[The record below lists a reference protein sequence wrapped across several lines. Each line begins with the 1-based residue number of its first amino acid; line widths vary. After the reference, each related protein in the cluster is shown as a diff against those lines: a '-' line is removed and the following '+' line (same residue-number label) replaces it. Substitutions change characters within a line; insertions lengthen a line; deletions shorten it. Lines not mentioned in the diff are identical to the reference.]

1 MAIITDDLLTNPA
14 AQSFISLEDADAY
27 LAPEQRHAWD
37 AAPNDQREAALVQA
51 SRWLVAA
58 YRLRPLDAVGLVR
71 VGHIVA
77 RLAAETLAEGSLNLF
92 TGTNTAKAIKSIK
105 AGSVDVVYQDTLK
118 ADAAGRAWS
127 WLDPMLSGLLLPR
140 LGIGIGALVV

>member
-1 MAIITDDLLTNPA
+1 MTIITGDLLTNPA

-51 SRWLVAA
+51 SRWLVAV

-71 VGHIVA
+71 VGHVVA

-92 TGTNTAKAIKSIK
+92 TGANTSKVIKSVK

-140 LGIGIGALVV
+140 LGIGALVV

>member
-1 MAIITDDLLTNPA
+1 MAIITGDLLTDPA
-14 AQSFISLEDADAY
+14 AQSFISVEDADAY

-37 AAPNDQREAALVQA
+37 VARNDQREAALVQA
-51 SRWLVAA
+51 SRWLVAV

-71 VGHIVA
+71 VGQVVA

-92 TGTNTAKAIKSIK
+92 KGVNTSKVIKSVK
-105 AGSVDVVYQDTLK
+105 SGSVDVVYQDTLK

-127 WLDPMLSGLLLPR
+127 WLDPMLLGLLLPR
-140 LGIGIGALVV
+140 LGIGALVV